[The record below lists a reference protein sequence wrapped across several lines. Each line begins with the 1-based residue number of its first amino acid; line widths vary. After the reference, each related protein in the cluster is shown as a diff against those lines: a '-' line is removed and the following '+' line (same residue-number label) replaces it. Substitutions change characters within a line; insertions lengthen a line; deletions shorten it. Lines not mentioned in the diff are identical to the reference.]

1 MENELA
7 LKAISYGLIWFS
19 LLLLLIA
26 LLISQRKGCNTDQAS
41 RQVFPFTI
49 AMIGLWALIALG
61 VIYTQSNKARS
72 LEHGSTADKSHG
84 TAAIQATRRLL

>member
-1 MENELA
+1 MPNELA

-19 LLLLLIA
+19 LLLLLVA
-26 LLISQRKGCNTDQAS
+26 LLVSQRKEYNVDKVS

-61 VIYTQSNKARS
+61 VIYTRS
-72 LEHGSTADKSHG
+72 
-84 TAAIQATRRLL
+84 